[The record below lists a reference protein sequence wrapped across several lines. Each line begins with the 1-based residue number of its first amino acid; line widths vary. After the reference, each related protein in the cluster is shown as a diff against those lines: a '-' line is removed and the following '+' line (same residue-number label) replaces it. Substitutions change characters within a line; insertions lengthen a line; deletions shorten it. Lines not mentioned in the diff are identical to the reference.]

1 MVPNPC
7 YVCSSPA
14 NECHFGSRSQIC
26 RACSAFFRRYV
37 LSPKSAIK
45 CRNDVSCRIFYKDPK
60 ICRFCRMEKCVS
72 AGMKTSAVQPP
83 REKYSEDK
91 VESEANSCYSASP
104 YTYEV
109 QSSSREIPCLLRL
122 SSNFQ
127 NLERIR
133 KLEFQNQEPPK
144 SRNMGELIE
153 ILRKD
158 IRLVSTFVEGAYPEL
173 AHLGKLE
180 KKLLFLNFFIKYML
194 VEPPFL
200 GLTTGRKE
208 MLLPNGDHYDEDI
221 GRFYTGHLNSINLT
235 EKSADELFKPYWE
248 EYRRT
253 VIDDV
258 WFIKPDVFEFLTV
271 SGLIL
276 WDTGLEDLSDQSIDL
291 CRRMREKLVT
301 EIHFYYKN
309 IRKVVDPCLRLGQ
322 IMMLLSSVQKSFG
335 KYQEELEMCGFF
347 EIYKDLDTE
356 TCQLIKDSLQL

>member
-1 MVPNPC
+1 MSPHPC
-7 YVCSSPA
+7 FVCNSPA
-14 NECHFGSRSQIC
+14 NECHFGSKSQIC

-45 CRNDVSCRIFYKDPK
+45 CRRDKSCRINFKDPK
-60 ICRFCRMEKCVS
+60 ICRFCRMERCIL
-72 AGMKTSAVQPP
+72 AGMKTTAVQPP

-91 VESEANSCYSASP
+91 GDSETSSCYSGSP

-109 QSSSREIPCLLRL
+109 QSCSTDIPRLHRL
-122 SSNFQ
+122 SVHFK
-127 NLERIR
+127 NLENVR

-144 SRNMGELIE
+144 SRNMVELIE

-173 AHLGKLE
+173 GRMGKLE
-180 KKLLFLNFFIKYML
+180 RKLLFLNFFIKYML

-200 GLTTGRKE
+200 GLAAGRQE
-208 MLLPNGDHYDEDI
+208 MVLPNGDHYDEDV
-221 GRFYTGHLNSINLT
+221 GRFYSFMNVEALTGNPPET
-235 EKSADELFKPYWE
+235 YFKPYWD
-248 EYRRT
+248 EYKRT

-258 WFIKPDVFEFLTV
+258 WFLKPDVYEFLTV

-276 WDTGLEDLSDQSIDL
+276 WDTGLDGLTDQGVEV
-291 CRRMREKLVT
+291 CRAMREKLVS

-309 IRKVVDPCLRLGQ
+309 VKKVEDPCLRLGQ

-335 KYQEELEMCGFF
+335 KYQEELQMCGFF
-347 EIYKDLDTE
+347 EIYKNLDPE
-356 TCQLIKDSLQL
+356 TCQIINDSLQL